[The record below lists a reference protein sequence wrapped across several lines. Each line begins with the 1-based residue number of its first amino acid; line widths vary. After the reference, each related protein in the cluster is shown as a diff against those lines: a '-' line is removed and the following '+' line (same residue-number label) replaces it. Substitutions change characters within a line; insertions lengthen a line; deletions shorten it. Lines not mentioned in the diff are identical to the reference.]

1 MMPKTLAN
9 KTFRARPLENPHGYW
24 EDCMSSVR
32 IVLITLCASSA
43 LLGCATSAPDLEQA
57 RRAVAAADSAWAA
70 AAAAHDLEA
79 SVNAMAEDGI
89 MFPPD
94 QAPVVG
100 RTAIKAYMAAAF
112 ATPGFSVQWV
122 TGDIGVAPGG
132 DLAYSFDR
140 SRYTVPDSSGTIR
153 TIHAKGVTVW
163 RREADGRWRCVADIW
178 NGAPE

>member
-1 MMPKTLAN
+1 MSAVRTSLIALFAGSTVLAC
-9 KTFRARPLENPHGYW
+9 TAP
-24 EDCMSSVR
+24 
-32 IVLITLCASSA
+32 
-43 LLGCATSAPDLEQA
+43 APDLEEA
-57 RRAVAAADSAWAA
+57 RRAVVAADSAWAA
-70 AAAAHDLEA
+70 AAAARDLEA
-79 SVNAMAEDGI
+79 SVNAMADDGI

-100 RTAIKAYMAAAF
+100 RTAIKEYMAAAL

-122 TGDIGVAPGG
+122 TGETRVASSG

-140 SRYTVPDSSGTIR
+140 SRYTVPDASGTIR

-178 NGAPE
+178 NSAPE

>member
-1 MMPKTLAN
+1 
-9 KTFRARPLENPHGYW
+9 
-24 EDCMSSVR
+24 MSSAR
-32 IVLITLCASSA
+32 ILLITLCAGST
-43 LLGCATSAPDLEQA
+43 LLGCASSTPDLEQA
-57 RRAVAAADSAWAA
+57 RRAVVAADSAWAA
-70 AAAAHDLEA
+70 AAAARDLEP
-79 SVNAMAEDGI
+79 SVDAMADDGI

-100 RTAIKAYMAAAF
+100 RTAIKEYMAAAF

-122 TGDIGVAPGG
+122 TGETRVASNG

-178 NGAPE
+178 NSTPE

>member
-1 MMPKTLAN
+1 M
-9 KTFRARPLENPHGYW
+9 F
-24 EDCMSSVR
+24 SVR
-32 IVLITLCASSA
+32 VVLITLYAGSS

-57 RRAVAAADSAWAA
+57 RRAVVAADSAWAA
-70 AAAAHDLEA
+70 AAAARDLEA
-79 SVNAMAEDGI
+79 SVNAMADDGI

-100 RTAIKAYMAAAF
+100 RAAIKEYMAAAF

-122 TGDIGVAPGG
+122 TGETRVASSG

-140 SRYTVPDSSGTIR
+140 SRYTVPASGGAIR

-163 RREADGRWRCVADIW
+163 RREPDGRWRCVADIW
-178 NGAPE
+178 NSAPE